1 MTGRRRIDVVG
12 TVGELVVTQKGT
24 ERHAARGHEF
34 IVPKALEKLASNK
47 DLLKRVGE
55 TLSGSNNDSA
65 VPKERL
71 TARFDRL
78 LVDAAKRSL
87 DSKSGNGSD
96 FDLPG
101 SDDSVFDKFIDKF
114 HNTVTN
120 KNRSNSSQSKP
131 SVQKQDWR
139 ASNNNNRQ
147 SAPPTAER
155 NRGLAEN
162 VSTPSP
168 RSTNPTDQSIDISSS
183 GGVNLFDTFR
193 GLPKLEPKHAF
204 TFVAVVGL
212 VLFLAYLMMRSLAN
226 DETTVR
232 ARKFGKRFRNV
243 KIQSPKDL
251 VEAVDHF
258 LIIKFG
264 SDSRWW
270 NAKHA
275 HNVLCA
281 GAPEFSPKI
290 SELIKDY
297 VRVRYM
303 RADVRLSESEQRRY
317 KTTLQELSKLAE
329 KPVMA
334 AATETEG

>member
-1 MTGRRRIDVVG
+1 MP
-12 TVGELVVTQKGT
+12 E
-24 ERHAARGHEF
+24 
-34 IVPKALEKLASNK
+34 
-47 DLLKRVGE
+47 
-55 TLSGSNNDSA
+55 SA
-65 VPKERL
+65 
-71 TARFDRL
+71 
-78 LVDAAKRSL
+78 
-87 DSKSGNGSD
+87 
-96 FDLPG
+96 
-101 SDDSVFDKFIDKF
+101 DSVFDRFIDKF
-114 HNTVTN
+114 HNSVTN
-120 KNRSNSSQSKP
+120 QNRSNAIRSQP
-131 SVQKQDWR
+131 SPQKRDWR
-139 ASNNNNRQ
+139 ASNNNDRQ
-147 SAPPTAER
+147 SAPSTAER

-162 VSTPSP
+162 VSTPLP
-168 RSTNPTDQSIDISSS
+168 RSTDQPNQSIDISSS
-183 GGVNLFDTFR
+183 GGGVHLFDTFLE
-193 GLPKLEPKHAF
+193 LPKLEPRHAL

-212 VLFLAYLMMRSLAN
+212 VLFLTYLMMRGLAS

-232 ARKFGKRFRNV
+232 ARKFGKRFRNAN
-243 KIQSPKDL
+243 IQSPKDL

-275 HNVLCA
+275 HSVLCA

-303 RADVRLSESEQRRY
+303 RAEVRLSESDQRRY
-317 KTTLQELSKLAE
+317 KTILQELSKLSE